1 MPFFMWLATGI
12 TGLASGMLAWFAETM
27 AKRIVFLVAVA
38 SAFALMANELLGAAT
53 EQLSQFAASAFP
65 AAITVIVGWVWP
77 PVASQCISAI
87 AAVEIAIFIY
97 KWQVRLLDLKAR
109 F

>member
-12 TGLASGMLAWFAETM
+12 TGLASGMLAWFAETL
-27 AKRIVFLVAVA
+27 AKRVAFLVAVA
-38 SAFALMANELLGAAT
+38 SAFALMANELLNAVGD
-53 EQLSQFAASAFP
+53 QLSDLSVGAFP
-65 AAITVIVGWVWP
+65 AQLTVIVGWVWP
-77 PVASQCISAI
+77 PVAQQCISAI
-87 AAVEIAIFIY
+87 IAVEVAVFIY